1 MDSRQQFEE
10 WQIGK
15 YCGGEDRLKRC
26 SNADDVYYYQE
37 VQLKWVA
44 WQASRESMV
53 VELPE
58 ENPMGSGP
66 GDHGDGRPSFEQHC
80 AAECNF
86 IIRDCR
92 DAIHNA
98 GIRTK

>member
-1 MDSRQQFEE
+1 MDSRQQFENWITTTGLE
-10 WQIGK
+10 ADLSRGNHGCYLNPPTHWL
-15 YCGGEDRLKRC
+15 YC
-26 SNADDVYYYQE
+26 A
-37 VQLKWVA
+37 WVA
-44 WQASRESMV
+44 SRQSLV

-58 ENPMGSGP
+58 ENPLGSGP